1 MFYSAVPQR
10 DHENPKIVCGLLD
23 TPVECSKLGKTRI
36 IGDAKTG
43 WLEMPH
49 F

>member
-1 MFYSAVPQR
+1 
-10 DHENPKIVCGLLD
+10 
-23 TPVECSKLGKTRI
+23 VECSKLGKTRI